1 MDAIKSMILTLFLH
15 IANVIVVL
23 ISAGTCF
30 LSMLTNVICVS
41 HTPHTQILILSSSLI
56 GAGIIIYHSVV
67 VLKAFC
73 TCYFCSILFLW
84 PLHYIRIELLRIVY
98 VYCCHLGFS
107 EGRKLGQ
114 RCTCWWLTSIFLF
127 FFHLFFFGGDFFRIF
142 PLISCTINVMFV
154 LNEGVIVLCPAF
166 YFLYTELH
174 LRDLLFELFKSCQ
187 FCFLLICCCINKKEL
202 QSLRPLKHLISFC
215 YDR

>member
-15 IANVIVVL
+15 IANLIVVL

-67 VLKAFC
+67 VFKAFC

-84 PLHYIRIELLRIVY
+84 PLHYIRIELLPIVY

-127 FFHLFFFGGDFFRIF
+127 FFQFFFFFFFSHFSPYFMHNKCYVCAEWGSNCPIPSILFSIHRVT
-142 PLISCTINVMFV
+142 SAWSTIWIVQILPV
-154 LNEGVIVLCPAF
+154 LFSPNL
-166 YFLYTELH
+166 LLH
-174 LRDLLFELFKSCQ
+174 Q
-187 FCFLLICCCINKKEL
+187 
-202 QSLRPLKHLISFC
+202 
-215 YDR
+215 